1 MDSKYRKERKV
12 KLLKAIQAGFLKPE
26 ELAEGGI
33 VLIKMSDG
41 KFKRKHGKVMTPEE
55 VETLKQK
62 IGVIELEMTYDNE
75 LHLLWMSFE
84 ELMIQ
89 ASQI

>member
-1 MDSKYRKERKV
+1 MDGKNSKERKV

-26 ELAEGGI
+26 ELADGGI

-41 KFKRKHGKVMTPEE
+41 KFKRKHGKVMTPAE
-55 VETLKQK
+55 VETLKQN
-62 IGVIELEMTYDNE
+62 IGVVEMEMDYNNE
-75 LHLLWMSFE
+75 VYLVWFTFE
-84 ELMIQ
+84 ELMIC